1 MFGVKLVLFMT
12 ITLAFSTSIPEVT
25 QLIDLL
31 RSVYPDVRISGSV
44 EKPRQLAVR
53 MPPGPS
59 RERKPLTERQ
69 QEILEQLASNMPV
82 KQIAE
87 KMALSHHTINN
98 HTRTIYRKL
107 AVASRAGAIAYYFK
121 QQTGQ

>member
-1 MFGVKLVLFMT
+1 MK
-12 ITLAFSTSIPEVT
+12 ITLAFPTSTPET
-25 QLIDLL
+25 AQLINLL
-31 RSVYPDVRISGSV
+31 RSVYPDVRIAGL
-44 EKPRQLAVR
+44 EERTRQLAAR
-53 MPPGPS
+53 TPPGPS

-69 QEILEQLASNMPV
+69 HEILEQLASNMPI

-107 AVASRAGAIAYYFK
+107 AVASRAGAIAYYFTHHK
-121 QQTGQ
+121 GQSSPALK

>member
-1 MFGVKLVLFMT
+1 MK
-12 ITLAFSTSIPEVT
+12 ITLAFPVSTPEAAQV
-25 QLIDLL
+25 IKLL
-31 RSVYPDVRISGSV
+31 RSVYPDVRIVALEESS
-44 EKPRQLAVR
+44 RRLTVR
-53 MPPGPS
+53 LPPGPS

-69 QEILEQLASNMPV
+69 QEILEQLASNLPI

-87 KMALSHHTINN
+87 NMALSHHTINN